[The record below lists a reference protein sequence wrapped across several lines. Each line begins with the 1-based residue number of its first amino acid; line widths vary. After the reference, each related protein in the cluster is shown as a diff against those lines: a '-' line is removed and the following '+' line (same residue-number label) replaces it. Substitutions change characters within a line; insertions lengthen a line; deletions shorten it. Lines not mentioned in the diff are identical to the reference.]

1 MAKSKKTE
9 KDFAFPLLAAMK
21 HSMSGDE
28 KGKDQSRSPE
38 RENITNRNST
48 KIKII

>member
-1 MAKSKKTE
+1 MAKSGKTE

-28 KGKDQSRSPE
+28 KEKTKSRSPE
-38 RENITNRNST
+38 KNHKFKLN
-48 KIKII
+48 

>member
-1 MAKSKKTE
+1 MAKSGKTE

-28 KGKDQSRSPE
+28 KE
-38 RENITNRNST
+38 RPRAGAQKRITNLN
-48 KIKII
+48 